1 MFNTVSN
8 PVAAIETYIGFE
20 RKSALQLA
28 RRCALNFAAK
38 SAIIKSAQNL
48 IVKLKF
54 HFDFLWKYEKMP
66 RLKFSTSS
74 GISIFENIENAILQR
89 SVSQRAHSAKFLAK
103 IAL

>member
-1 MFNTVSN
+1 MFFSILFRFLFRIIISFAARMFNTVSN

-38 SAIIKSAQNL
+38 SAEIKSPQNL

-54 HFDFLWKYEKMP
+54 HFDFLWKYEK
-66 RLKFSTSS
+66 
-74 GISIFENIENAILQR
+74 NA
-89 SVSQRAHSAKFLAK
+89 AP
-103 IAL
+103 